1 MYIDGIVR
9 VPTTVAYCVFLLK
22 KMYSARKTQAH
33 KLHGKVLCHVTEA
46 CIVSVKLKSTSACC
60 ICPSLENKLV
70 KYCIGI
76 VLVQL
81 WITSSTVLVKL
92 WSASVLSFSQ
102 AVEYERVEF

>member
-9 VPTTVAYCVFLLK
+9 VPTTVAYCVFLFK

-60 ICPSLENKLV
+60 ICPSLENKLM
-70 KYCIGI
+70 KYCI
-76 VLVQL
+76 VQL
-81 WITSSTVLVKL
+81 WNTSAIVLVKL
-92 WSASVLSFSQ
+92 WSTSVLSFSQ
-102 AVEYERVEF
+102 AVEYERVVF